1 LHTDRWQVK
10 PKEFHV
16 SQSARPVAGTVA
28 AALTA
33 AGLVVAGPRTS
44 DLQALSVGGW
54 RDDPL
59 GVVATAAGLA
69 AWALVLWLAVST
81 ALACAAALPGR
92 VGGACAVV
100 AQRCTP
106 RLARS
111 AARLLLGGSVGLTS
125 LAGAL
130 APAAYAATSGGA
142 GALAALP
149 APGEPIASA
158 TQGLRAPGP
167 AVPAPVVAPA
177 DPGTASPT
185 PPPLARPPAPP
196 ARPAAPPA
204 DGPLGLPPPGE
215 PAAGGSSPTAQ
226 SIAASSPAPAGPVP
240 PAAPAAPTAPAAP
253 ASQRPGAVVVHRG
266 DTLWSLARSALGPQA
281 TDAQIAAEWPRWW
294 RANAT
299 VVGRDPDVLW
309 AGQVL
314 LPPTP

>member
-1 LHTDRWQVK
+1 M
-10 PKEFHV
+10 
-16 SQSARPVAGTVA
+16 SQSARPTAATVA
-28 AALTA
+28 AALTV

-44 DLQALSVGGW
+44 DLRALSVGGW

-59 GVVATAAGLA
+59 GVVATMAGLA

-81 ALACAAALPGR
+81 ALTCAAALPGR
-92 VGGACAVV
+92 VGRACAVV

-111 AARLLLGGSVGLTS
+111 AASLLLGGSVGLTS

-177 DPGTASPT
+177 DPGTATPT
-185 PPPLARPPAPP
+185 PPPRARPPAPP
-196 ARPAAPPA
+196 ARPPAPPA

-215 PAAGGSSPTAQ
+215 PAAGGRSPTAR
-226 SIAASSPAPAGPVP
+226 SIAASSPAPAGS
-240 PAAPAAPTAPAAP
+240 AAPAAPAN
-253 ASQRPGAVVVHRG
+253 QRPGAVVVHRG

-309 AGQVL
+309 PGQVL